1 MLLWPLAVGPLC
13 TAVVLACAALWMS
26 LVSTQELWNRACQM
40 TKTSVFALYLFLV
53 AAWFGFGVF
62 TRWLVE
68 ESQQKTLKRQIY

>member
-26 LVSTQELWNRACQM
+26 LVSTQELWTRACQL
-40 TKTSVFALYLFLV
+40 TKTSGVALYFFLV
-53 AAWFGFGVF
+53 ALWFGFGVF

-68 ESQQKTLKRQIY
+68 ESQQRKINEQN